1 MRIQGASDESDD
13 LVEQNGKM
21 EDSIIHSII
30 PSAQMEEFVS
40 GGMMCIHIYICIYC
54 IYIYTYRSFGIS
66 FLGGATPEE
75 HAHRSR
81 SWVEP
86 G

>member
-40 GGMMCIHIYICIYC
+40 GGMMCIHIYIYM
-54 IYIYTYRSFGIS
+54 YILYI
-66 FLGGATPEE
+66 
-75 HAHRSR
+75 
-81 SWVEP
+81 
-86 G
+86 